1 MLFRSPFEAPLAD
14 RPTPESVRIQ
24 AVEEFTNGRQETIT
38 RMTLDLI
45 VRVHVGKDSM
55 DPETGIAQNRTNE
68 TFNKPFGV
76 TV

>member
-1 MLFRSPFEAPLAD
+1 MSLPD
-14 RPTPESVRIQ
+14 NVRLQ

-45 VRVHVGKDSM
+45 VRVHIGKDDV
-55 DPETGIAQNRTNE
+55 DPETNVAQHRTNE
-68 TFNKPFGV
+68 TFNKPVEV